1 MALKKGAR
9 NTPSSQDGTRTATK
23 NRTRPVHSPVLR
35 GSLRSLPRSE
45 STMPGDAAWQ
55 KRPSL
60 KAKLCARTD
69 VLAGAV
75 GTAVPAVK
83 RGVTPGG
90 RGGA

>member
-1 MALKKGAR
+1 
-9 NTPSSQDGTRTATK
+9 
-23 NRTRPVHSPVLR
+23 
-35 GSLRSLPRSE
+35 
-45 STMPGDAAWQ
+45 MPGDAAWQ
-55 KRPSL
+55 KRPPL